1 MGSRTEL
8 DQDNAIGIDAVELS
22 PEDRQ
27 VMEDFMKKQVEQDRL
42 VINVL

>member
-8 DQDNAIGIDAVELS
+8 DQDNVIGIDAVELS

-27 VMEDFMKKQVEQDRL
+27 VMVDFLKKQVEQDRL